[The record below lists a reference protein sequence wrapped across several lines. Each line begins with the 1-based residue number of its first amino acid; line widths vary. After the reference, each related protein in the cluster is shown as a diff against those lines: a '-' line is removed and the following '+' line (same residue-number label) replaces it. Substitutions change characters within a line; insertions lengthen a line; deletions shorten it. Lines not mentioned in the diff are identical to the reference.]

1 MSDKTPRVFSED
13 EHMAI
18 LADRVTQETA
28 SLNTQVT
35 DLSTENSEL
44 ASKLDAAE
52 VAKAAAEKAA
62 ADVQAAF
69 DEFKANLDAEKASEA
84 RKTER
89 LAALEGLTL
98 PEGFLKDEARVNRIA
113 KMEDEAYNE
122 WLADIKE
129 SAAAVTPTKVDGL
142 PAETAMA
149 GTQVTAPTV
158 TDNAKGTAPA
168 ATKFLFPTLT
178 A

>member
-13 EHMAI
+13 EHLAI
-18 LADRVTQETA
+18 LADRVMQDTA
-28 SLNTQVT
+28 SLNTQVS
-35 DLSTENSEL
+35 DLTSQNTEL

-69 DEFKANLDAEKASEA
+69 DEFKANLDAEKAAEA

-98 PEGFLKDEARVNRIA
+98 PEGFLKDEARLARIVSMDDDSYA
-113 KMEDEAYNE
+113 G

-129 SAAAVTPTKVDGL
+129 SAAAVTPTQADGL
-142 PAETAMA
+142 PAETAMS
-149 GTQVTAPTV
+149 GSQVKPPTV
-158 TDNAKGTAPA
+158 NETATGAPA
-168 ATKFLFPTLT
+168 VTKFLFPNLT